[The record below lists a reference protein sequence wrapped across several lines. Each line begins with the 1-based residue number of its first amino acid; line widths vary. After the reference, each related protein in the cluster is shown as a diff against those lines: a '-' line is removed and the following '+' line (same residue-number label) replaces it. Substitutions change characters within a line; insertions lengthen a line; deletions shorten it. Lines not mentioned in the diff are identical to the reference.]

1 MGVGRRVTCVWREV
15 EACSGVDAADA
26 VRRDTPVDAE
36 IVAVGAQK
44 RQVAERDGDADAIAD
59 QSTCVVVPRVRDRG
73 VGVRHRLGDER
84 HRAGK
89 LGGDV

>member
-1 MGVGRRVTCVWREV
+1 ML
-15 EACSGVDAADA
+15 A
-26 VRRDTPVDAE
+26 VISSRYQYGPFLCFAE
-36 IVAVGAQK
+36 IVAVGAQQ
-44 RQVAERDGDADAIAD
+44 RQVAERDGDTEVIAD